1 MYMEVSNV
9 LTEEQFEELYNH
21 CVDYNQ
27 YGSLIIDTIHKK
39 RRFLNGLDKELI
51 IK

>member
-1 MYMEVSNV
+1 MYMKVSNV

-21 CVDYNQ
+21 CVDKNQ
-27 YGSLIIDTIHKK
+27 YGSLIIDTIHKE
-39 RRFLNGLDKELI
+39 RRFLNGLD